1 VTVASLC
8 TDCEKDYPEADC
20 HRDAANLRQR
30 AEDLESQ
37 LSAEVSARDLTI
49 RDLRSRVVKLEY
61 ALRAVRTRA
70 MHECDMAGV
79 ELDSPPF
86 TPPEQ
91 TELAERGFKRRNRV
105 RPSSQEKPER

>member
-1 VTVASLC
+1 MTVTSLC

-49 RDLRSRVVKLEY
+49 RDLRSERDEAIHIARDLLTWAEASGVTAGAVIEASSRLGKL
-61 ALRAVRTRA
+61 R
-70 MHECDMAGV
+70 
-79 ELDSPPF
+79 P
-86 TPPEQ
+86 
-91 TELAERGFKRRNRV
+91 RG
-105 RPSSQEKPER
+105 